1 MTKIGEMV
9 VSVTIDTTEL
19 QSQVENLQALLKSL
33 ESIPEN
39 LISPLLSNLP
49 AVLDDIVLTDS
60 PSATGARF
68 EILHRA
74 RLGAKYERFTA
85 AIRAGE
91 FDLKTL

>member
-9 VSVTIDTTEL
+9 VSVRIDTTEL
-19 QSQVENLQALLKSL
+19 QSQVETLQDLLKSL

-60 PSATGARF
+60 PSATGTRF

>member
-1 MTKIGEMV
+1 MKKAGEMV

-19 QSQVENLQALLKSL
+19 QNQVETLQGLLKSL

-60 PSATGARF
+60 PAATCTRF
-68 EILHRA
+68 EILHCA

-91 FDLKTL
+91 FDLETL